1 MDHELVHYVLYISKN
16 LGALRDIVV
25 NANPAHPPLSLLVLH
40 GLLCKRYRVL
50 SSVHVHSSV
59 ASVPPQL
66 LSCLGPRHPDS
77 YARHMFQLGFTL
89 IWKDGKAK
97 NLQLKHLF
105 NFGILKKYTVSMST
119 V

>member
-1 MDHELVHYVLYISKN
+1 MDHALVHYVLYISKN

-97 NLQLKHLF
+97 KLQFKHLF
-105 NFGILKKYTVSMST
+105 NFGI
-119 V
+119 